1 MNLLQSKKNPDGKRM
16 FVDVYLP
23 QKNRCAYLGIGR
35 GGKQAF
41 FLAPPNDMFWYNWV
55 ELFAYQILRCM
66 LDAINSHE
74 MCLFM
79 CVCVCLHVVLCM
91 CLEAD
96 MCLYVFFP
104 WLAFKKPLII
114 VDNYCCSVL
123 WLGHTTE
130 EVLNFSLYFSAIA
143 S

>member
-1 MNLLQSKKNPDGKRM
+1 MNLLQSKKKSWWE
-16 FVDVYLP
+16 
-23 QKNRCAYLGIGR
+23 KNVCGCLSPTKKQVCIFGNREGR
-35 GGKQAF
+35 EASF

-66 LDAINSHE
+66 LEAINSHE

-79 CVCVCLHVVLCM
+79 CVCLHVVLCM

-130 EVLNFSLYFSAIA
+130 EVLNFSLYFSAFA